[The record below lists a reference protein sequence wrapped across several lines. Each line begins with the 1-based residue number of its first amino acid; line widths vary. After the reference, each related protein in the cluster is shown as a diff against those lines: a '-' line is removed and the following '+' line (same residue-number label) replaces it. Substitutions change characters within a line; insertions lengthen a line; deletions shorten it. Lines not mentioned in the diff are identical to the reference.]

1 MKYAI
6 YDLEIKHAIP
16 SPLSATIAKDFELHH
31 KKPLKFCGGW
41 TDYKGMGIS
50 IGAICWGDTLN
61 PQDLKT
67 YTTQNIADLH
77 KQLTLL
83 SREGYVCGGFNTKNF
98 DDKLLTANGHP
109 FSSQIDIYQ
118 LIKQKV
124 GQQKVGYSRPKS
136 ISLSLD
142 SLSKIN
148 GLKKNGRGEDA
159 PLLYQSNNID
169 KLTNYVQRDVLVE
182 FQILIKFL
190 NNKLR
195 IT

>member
-16 SPLSATIAKDFELHH
+16 SQSYATAAKNFQKEYG
-31 KKPLKFCGGW
+31 KPLKFCGGW
-41 TDYKGMGIS
+41 NDYIGMEIS

-61 PQDLKT
+61 PQNLKT

-83 SREGYVCGGFNTKNF
+83 SREGYICGGCNTKNF

-109 FSSQIDIYQ
+109 FSSEIDIYQ

-124 GQQKVGYSRPKS
+124 GKIPKNS
-136 ISLSLD
+136 NISLSLD